1 MVVISLLVA
10 LMRIASYDAA
20 GPEGCHAPCANMPP
34 NDVVLLRMPQKWR
47 CTTQNCNGFL
57 CFFFFQ
63 FCVLCSCTRVGWAS
77 IDTMRNGKLKM
88 YYCRL
93 EPGDQSRTHRAI
105 ALLIQPADAA
115 AVA

>member
-1 MVVISLLVA
+1 MDFCV
-10 LMRIASYDAA
+10 
-20 GPEGCHAPCANMPP
+20 
-34 NDVVLLRMPQKWR
+34 
-47 CTTQNCNGFL
+47 
-57 CFFFFQ
+57 FFFFS
-63 FCVLCSCTRVGWAS
+63 FVCCSCTRVGWAS

-88 YYCRL
+88 HYWRL